1 MAQPKITYTDKVQGQ
16 ANPAPAE
23 EKYTFGDANEVKT
36 VVNAHADQI
45 DLNEADIATNQTNI
59 TNEATARAAA
69 DTTLQ
74 SNIDAEATTRA
85 AADTTLQA
93 NIDNEEAAR
102 ITADSNLQS
111 QVTNNA
117 TSITNLENNKVTGP
131 LSATDNFVVV
141 FDGATGKLIKVPN
154 ASINFN
160 DQRLINADG
169 LDVDNGGS
177 SNGIS
182 LVHSGSG
189 NAIEINN
196 SGSGEAIDVV
206 SGTVRIQDLTADRYL
221 YLDANGR
228 LTVKTT
234 AEILTEIGAL
244 PLAGGTM
251 TGAILGDQSARL
263 YRPVGSDI
271 TANTDTDVMQNNTFF
286 DVDSSGGAVTITLSA
301 LTTSAEGNAEWD
313 LFVTDATNTI
323 TISADTGVTAIAS
336 GDVSLAAGE
345 SMTVGAVGDGFQIK
359 LKADN
364 TYRVIGGTF
373 TKI

>member
-1 MAQPKITYTDKVQGQ
+1 MAASKITYTDKVQGQ
-16 ANPAPAE
+16 VNPAPAE

-45 DLNEADIATNQTNI
+45 DLNEADIATNQTDI

-69 DTTLQ
+69 DATLQ

-93 NIDNEEAAR
+93 NIDTEEAAR

-117 TSITNLENNKVTGP
+117 TSITNLDNNKVTGP

-141 FDGATGKLIKVPN
+141 FDGATGKLIKIPN

-169 LDVDNGGS
+169 LDVDNAGS
-177 SNGIS
+177 TNGIS

-189 NAIEINN
+189 NAIEIDN
-196 SGSGEAIDVV
+196 SGSGEAINIV
-206 SGTVRIQDLTADRYL
+206 SGTVRIQDLTADSYL
-221 YLDANGR
+221 YLDSNGR
-228 LTVKTT
+228 ISVKTT

-251 TGAILGDQSARL
+251 TGAILGNQSARL
-263 YRPVGSDI
+263 YRPQSESALNADSNLS
-271 TANTDTDVMQNNTFF
+271 ALEENTTIMINT
-286 DVDSSGGAVTITLSA
+286 SSADVTITVDDTSNSLPIGTSFEFIQRVGNNDVIFTVSGSQTILSA
-301 LTTSAEGNAEWD
+301 DNNLKIRTKYA
-313 LFVTDATNTI
+313 
-323 TISADTGVTAIAS
+323 
-336 GDVSLAAGE
+336 
-345 SMTVGAVGDGFQIK
+345 GAVLTKQLNNTWYLIGD
-359 LKADN
+359 LKA
-364 TYRVIGGTF
+364 
-373 TKI
+373 